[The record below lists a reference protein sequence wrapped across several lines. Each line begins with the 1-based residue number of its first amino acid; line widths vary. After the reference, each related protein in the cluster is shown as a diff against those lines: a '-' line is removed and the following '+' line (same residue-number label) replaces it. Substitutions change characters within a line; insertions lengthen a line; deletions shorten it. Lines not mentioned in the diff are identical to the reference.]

1 MKLTEHFSLEE
12 LIKSSTAKAKKI
24 DNTPTQAAKT
34 NLQHL
39 ASNILEP
46 IRLKYGKPIIVTS
59 GYRSMALNKAVGG
72 SKTSQHLLGQAA
84 DIKASQNENKAL
96 FTLIEKMVKNG
107 EIQVGQLIDEYGYK

>member
-34 NLQHL
+34 NLQRL

-59 GYRSMALNKAVGG
+59 GYRSMALNTVYCVW
-72 SKTSQHLLGQAA
+72 SLNQ
-84 DIKASQNENKAL
+84 
-96 FTLIEKMVKNG
+96 
-107 EIQVGQLIDEYGYK
+107 YKGKYSR